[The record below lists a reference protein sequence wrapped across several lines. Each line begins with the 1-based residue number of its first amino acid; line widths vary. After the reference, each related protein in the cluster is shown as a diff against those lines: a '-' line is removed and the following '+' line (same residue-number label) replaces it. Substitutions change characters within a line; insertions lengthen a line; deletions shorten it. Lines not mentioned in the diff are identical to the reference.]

1 MIKLHYKKNDNSWEL
16 GDKTFPT
23 MDHAVAHAKS
33 EGHSHYKV
41 LKITELANLTHTPKK
56 KVRAVQSNVSAEP
69 IEDLPESN
77 DWDKE

>member
-1 MIKLHYKKNDNSWEL
+1 MIKLHYKKNENSWEL

-23 MDHAVAHAKS
+23 MDHAIAHAKA

-56 KVRAVQSNVSAEP
+56 KAKAPETKVQVEA
-69 IEDLPESN
+69 IEDLPESD